1 MENIAKN
8 ITTIRTQLN
17 KAFNKELNQGN
28 HPIKEILNLDDQK
41 LSRLLELVNEKN
53 NK

>member
-1 MENIAKN
+1 MDNITKN

-17 KAFNKELNQGN
+17 KAFDKELNQGN
-28 HPIKEILNLDDQK
+28 NQIKEVLNLDDQK
-41 LSRLLELVNEKN
+41 LSRFLELVNEKN

>member
-1 MENIAKN
+1 MDNITKN

-17 KAFNKELNQGN
+17 KAFDKELNQGN
-28 HPIKEILNLDDQK
+28 HPIKEVLNLDDQK
-41 LSRLLELVNEKN
+41 LSRFLELMNEKN

>member
-1 MENIAKN
+1 MADVNEALLKPVGGSA
-8 ITTIRTQLN
+8 R
-17 KAFNKELNQGN
+17 FDKELNQGN
-28 HPIKEILNLDDQK
+28 HPIKEVLNLDDQK

>member
-1 MENIAKN
+1 MDNITKN

-17 KAFNKELNQGN
+17 KAFDKELNQGN
-28 HPIKEILNLDDQK
+28 HPIKEVLNLDDQK
-41 LSRLLELVNEKN
+41 LSRFLELINEKN

>member
-1 MENIAKN
+1 VDNITKN
-8 ITTIRTQLN
+8 IKTIRTQLTT
-17 KAFNKELNQGN
+17 AFDKELNQGN